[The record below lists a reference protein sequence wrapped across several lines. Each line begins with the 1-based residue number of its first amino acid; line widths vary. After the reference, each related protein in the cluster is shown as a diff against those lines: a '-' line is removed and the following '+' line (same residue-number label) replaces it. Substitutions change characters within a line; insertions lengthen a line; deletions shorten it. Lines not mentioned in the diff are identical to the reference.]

1 MRRIFNFINN
11 YSLIQQIIV
20 GLVLGIIIGFTSKT
34 ASATVAIFGEIFVN
48 GLKAIA
54 PVLVF
59 FLIMAAIAK
68 YRTNTKNQSAIRP
81 ILILYMIGTFAA
93 AVVAVV
99 VSYIF
104 PITLTSLP
112 AAAVQASPS
121 NIIDVLHDLVIKM
134 VDNPVNAIVSANYIG
149 LLFWGIV
156 FGFALRQA
164 SHTTRKFIED
174 VAEVVTKA
182 VRFVIKFAPL
192 GILGLVA
199 STISET
205 GAEAL
210 VGYIQLVLVLLL
222 AMAIVAFVIN
232 PAIVYWKIRSNP
244 YPLVLT
250 CLKESGLTAFFTRS
264 SAANLPINLA
274 LCRKLD
280 VDEETYSISMPL
292 GAAINMA
299 GAAVT
304 ITIFTLAAV
313 HTLGIKVDFLSTIL
327 LSVVATIGACGASG
341 VAGGSLLLIPLACSL
356 FGIDNTIAM
365 QLVAIGFIV
374 GVIQDSVE
382 TAINSST
389 DVLFTVAAD
398 RALKRT
404 LDPIPRLSDEEK
416 TS

>member
-1 MRRIFNFINN
+1 MRRFFNFVNN
-11 YSLIQQIIV
+11 YSLIQQIVV
-20 GLVLGIIIGFTSKT
+20 GLVLGIIIGLSSDTA
-34 ASATVAIFGEIFVN
+34 ASAVKILGEFFVN

-54 PVLVF
+54 PVLI
-59 FLIMAAIAK
+59 FLLIIAAITK
-68 YRTNTKNQSAIRP
+68 YKVNTQSKTAIQP

-93 AVVAVV
+93 AVVAVI
-99 VSYIF
+99 VSFIF

-112 AAAVQASPS
+112 EAATQTSPS
-121 NIIDVLHDLVIKM
+121 NIIDVLHTLILKM
-134 VDNPVNAIVSANYIG
+134 VDNPVNAIVSANYVG
-149 LLFWGIV
+149 LLSWGLV
-156 FGFALRQA
+156 FGFALRH
-164 SHTTRKFIED
+164 SSDTTKQFIED
-174 VAEVVTKA
+174 IAEVATKA

-192 GILGLVA
+192 GIMGLVA

-210 VGYIQLVLVLLL
+210 VGYLQLVLVLLL

-232 PAIVYWKIRSNP
+232 PILVYWKIRSNP

-250 CLKESGLTAFFTRS
+250 CLRESGLTAFFTRS

-274 LCRKLD
+274 LCRKLN
-280 VDEETYSISMPL
+280 VNEETYSISIPL
-292 GAAINMA
+292 GATINMA

-304 ITIFTLAAV
+304 ITIFTLAAA
-313 HTLGIKVDFLSTIL
+313 HTLNIQVDFLSAIL
-327 LSVVATIGACGASG
+327 LSLLATVGACGASG

-356 FGIDNTIAM
+356 FGIDNTVAM

-374 GVIQDSVE
+374 GVVQDSVE

-398 RALKRT
+398 RSLKH
-404 LDPIPRLSDEEK
+404 
-416 TS
+416 

>member
-1 MRRIFNFINN
+1 MRRIFSFINN
-11 YSLIQQIIV
+11 YSLIQQIFV
-20 GLVLGIIIGFTSKT
+20 GLILGIVIGFTSKT
-34 ASATVAIFGEIFVN
+34 ASSTVAIFGEIFVN

-68 YRTNTKNQSAIRP
+68 YKTNTKNQSAIRP

-93 AVVAVV
+93 AVVAVII
-99 VSYIF
+99 SYIF

-112 AAAVQASPS
+112 VAAVQASPS

-164 SHTTRKFIED
+164 NHTTRKLIED

-210 VGYIQLVLVLLL
+210 VGYVQLVLVLLL
-222 AMAIVAFVIN
+222 AMAIVAF
-232 PAIVYWKIRSNP
+232 
-244 YPLVLT
+244 
-250 CLKESGLTAFFTRS
+250 
-264 SAANLPINLA
+264 
-274 LCRKLD
+274 
-280 VDEETYSISMPL
+280 
-292 GAAINMA
+292 
-299 GAAVT
+299 
-304 ITIFTLAAV
+304 
-313 HTLGIKVDFLSTIL
+313 
-327 LSVVATIGACGASG
+327 
-341 VAGGSLLLIPLACSL
+341 
-356 FGIDNTIAM
+356 
-365 QLVAIGFIV
+365 
-374 GVIQDSVE
+374 
-382 TAINSST
+382 
-389 DVLFTVAAD
+389 
-398 RALKRT
+398 
-404 LDPIPRLSDEEK
+404 
-416 TS
+416 